1 MKFGCLFA
9 VKDIKAARAFYE
21 ELFGIAVVDDF
32 GRNIAFDCGLSLQ
45 QDFDWLTGIPKEQIK
60 DRENNCELYFEAK
73 NFDEFVRRLKSRND
87 AVLLHDVREHSWG
100 QHVIRF
106 YDLDNHLIEVGE
118 SLKAVI
124 EKFQAQGMST
134 EEIAEKID
142 VTESDIQRI
151 LQDHI

>member
-60 DRENNCELYFEAK
+60 DRENNCELYFEAE

-124 EKFQAQGMST
+124 EKFQAQGMSM
-134 EEIAEKID
+134 EKIAEKMD

-151 LQDHI
+151 VQDDI